1 MTGQEVL
8 KVFEDIKHGISESYK
23 GILYSFNELV
33 EFDLTIK
40 DEVRHFKANMIYID
54 KMENKLVFT
63 DFKGE
68 NMYCSM
74 GLTFVYK
81 LEDVKEIKRWKK

>member
-8 KVFEDIKHGISESYK
+8 KVFENIKHGISESYK

-33 EFDLTIK
+33 EFDLIIK
-40 DEVRHFKANMIYID
+40 DENRHFKVNMIYID

-63 DFKGE
+63 DFEYGE
-68 NMYCSM
+68 KHNGM

-81 LEDVKEIKRWKK
+81 LEDIREIKR

>member
-8 KVFEDIKHGISESYK
+8 KVFENIKHGISESYK

-33 EFDLTIK
+33 EFDLITK

-54 KMENKLVFT
+54 EMENKLVFT
-63 DFKGE
+63 DFEYGE
-68 NMYCSM
+68 RHNGI

-81 LEDVKEIKRWKK
+81 LEDIKEIKR

>member
-1 MTGQEVL
+1 MTEKEIL

-54 KMENKLVFT
+54 RLDNKLVFT
-63 DFKGE
+63 DLEDAKMHNG
-68 NMYCSM
+68 M

-81 LEDVKEIKRWKK
+81 LYDIKEIKR

>member
-8 KVFEDIKHGISESYK
+8 KVFEDVKHGISESYK

-40 DEVRHFKANMIYID
+40 DESRHFKANMIYID

-63 DFKGE
+63 DLEYGE
-68 NMYCSM
+68 RYNGM
-74 GLTFVYK
+74 GLTFIYK
-81 LEDVKEIKRWKK
+81 LEDIREIKR